1 VYVSL
6 YGEVQKEVI
15 QATLAEQYGLEVSFR
30 ETTTLCVERPAG
42 EGAAVEFNKVDP
54 NPFLATIGLRVR
66 PGPGVTFDLAVEP
79 GSMPPAFFVA
89 VEQTVRET
97 LRQGLRGWPVPDCAV
112 TMTHSG
118 YSARQS
124 HAHAVFDKSM
134 SSTAGDFR
142 QLTPLV
148 LMAAL
153 RRAGTVVHEP
163 IHSFTAEVPPD
174 TVPAVLPLL
183 ARLGAVPLAT
193 GGHGIDGEIPAAK
206 VHELQRRLPALT
218 RGEGVVDSAFD
229 HYAPVR
235 GTPPARERIGPD
247 PLDRKEYLLR
257 VLRRTL

>member
-1 VYVSL
+1 
-6 YGEVQKEVI
+6 VQKEVI
-15 QATLAEQYGLEVSFR
+15 QATLAEQYGLEVTFR
-30 ETTTLCVERPAG
+30 ETTTLHIERPAG
-42 EGAAVEFNKVDP
+42 EGAAVEFNKADP
-54 NPFLATIGLRVR
+54 NPFLATIGLLAG
-66 PGPGVTFDLAVEP
+66 PGTPGGGVTFDLAVEP

-142 QLTPLV
+142 NLTPLV

-153 RRAGTVVHEP
+153 REAGTVVHEP
-163 IHSFTAEVPPD
+163 IHAFTAEAPPD

-183 ARLGAVPLAT
+183 TRLGAIPLAT
-193 GGHGIDGEIPAAK
+193 GEHGVDGEIPAAM
-206 VHELQRRLPALT
+206 VHEAQRRLPALT
-218 RGEGVVDSAFD
+218 RGEGVLTSAFD

-235 GTPPARERIGPD
+235 GRPPVRERTGPD

-257 VLRRTL
+257 VLRRAGAKETP